1 MTEPRRFELIIDPA
15 DNGSYGVQVVETTEG
30 EQRVTA
36 KVSPARVAA
45 VRSDIV
51 AAAVAS
57 GNRRTTVLATRKK
70 PIALSEEA
78 GVRLTLTVL
87 ATAPV
92 RRSERV
98 DTIRNG
104 IDTMTT
110 EEVFYWY
117 AHIRSDQS
125 AQALKALRILL
136 AGE

>member
-1 MTEPRRFELIIDPA
+1 MTGPRRFELIINPA
-15 DNGSYGVQVVETTEG
+15 DNANYGAVVVETTEG

-36 KVSPARVAA
+36 KVSPTRIGA

-57 GNRRTTVLATRKK
+57 GHRRTSVAPTRTK
-70 PIALSEEA
+70 PIALTEEA
-78 GVRLTLTVL
+78 GVRLTLAIL

-92 RRSERV
+92 RRSERI
-98 DTIRNG
+98 DTIRSG
-104 IDTMTT
+104 LDAMTA

-117 AHIRSDQS
+117 AHIRGDRSS
-125 AQALKALRILL
+125 QALKALRILL